1 MAFEKVRKAFQSE
14 TGIEKILNGLD
25 MVLDGTM
32 QMCDEYEELKKSV
45 KTTHPNYLVYCREQA
60 EVALA
65 VAEALGV
72 YGGITGTVAATRSI
86 DDDFEMLNRRA
97 VATAEKWERELAKF
111 EQRPFDGMDE
121 DSRFAIKPSR
131 ELKLYGIEQ

>member
-97 VATAEKWERELAKF
+97 NAISDKWERELAKA
-111 EQRPFDGMDE
+111 EGKPFDGMDD
-121 DSRFAIKPSR
+121 DSRFKVKPSDSIKMY
-131 ELKLYGIEQ
+131 L